1 MGVLDW
7 LRKPQAAEPR
17 GAPDLPAIRDY
28 FNQAAASEEHYPSTI
43 DPRILHVR
51 RVLEHLGDLNGR
63 AAADIGS
70 GKGRFARIVKDRNPG
85 ATVIALD
92 IAEAMLRPIASDIR
106 RVAAS
111 MTQLPLAS
119 TSVDAAYA
127 IESLEH
133 AVDIEG
139 AIAELARVVKPG
151 GKIAIIDKNVEK
163 WGQLKTPEWER
174 WFDRRVMDKLL
185 RRHCRSVISGPIS
198 YWDDVPADGLF
209 LIWLG
214 VKT

>member
-1 MGVLDW
+1 MGILDW
-7 LRKPQAAEPR
+7 LKKPPAAVPR
-17 GAPDLPAIRDY
+17 IAPDLPTIRDY
-28 FNQAAASEEHYPSTI
+28 FNSAASSEEHYPSTI

-51 RVLEHLGDLNGR
+51 RVLEHLGDLN
-63 AAADIGS
+63 AKSVADIGS
-70 GKGRFARIVKDRNPG
+70 GKGRFARIVKDRNPD

-92 IAEAMLRPIASDIR
+92 IAEAMLHPIASDIR

-119 TSVDAAYA
+119 ASVDAAYA

-139 AIAELARVVKPG
+139 AVAEIARVVKPG

-163 WGQLKTPEWER
+163 WGQLQTPEWER
-174 WFDRRVMDKLL
+174 WFDRRTMDKLL
-185 RRHCRSVISGPIS
+185 RQYCHSVVSQPIS

-209 LIWLG
+209 LIWLA